1 MPQHLPVPIPD
12 LQLYPSATFTR
23 FPEYQRPRC
32 TDLIVCLVLV
42 AVVQETVPLWQSRN
56 DMCDAIQKRKRDRS
70 LRLLWREEVRDV
82 ISQCFKQSEEAAA
95 DAVEAVIGGGS
106 VAIGKGF
113 LQSGFVA
120 AEDGDGG

>member
-1 MPQHLPVPIPD
+1 
-12 LQLYPSATFTR
+12 
-23 FPEYQRPRC
+23 
-32 TDLIVCLVLV
+32 
-42 AVVQETVPLWQSRN
+42 
-56 DMCDAIQKRKRDRS
+56 MCDAIQKRKRDRS